1 MAAARRAVDVTLN
14 EYRAGTVAY
23 TGVVT
28 EQIQLLSN
36 QQAALTIRQT
46 RFVTAAALIQALGG
60 GWQNSGAMQHQLD
73 AL

>member
-1 MAAARRAVDVTLN
+1 MN

-36 QQAALTIRQT
+36 EQAALTIRQS
-46 RFVTAAALIQALGG
+46 RFVTAAALIQADGRI
-60 GWQNSGAMQHQLD
+60 A
-73 AL
+73 ATR